1 MRTEIISVNPRALQL
16 LAVNAHSM
24 PHAMFQQLVANIA
37 RDGALTSVPLVA
49 PLGLYARGDE
59 PQRDDQGAEVLEVL
73 SGNHRVRAAIVAG
86 LDQIAVMAIRDPLS
100 REQRVAIQLSHNS
113 INGEDDPATLKQ
125 LYEQLDIDWRQYA
138 ALDDKAVA
146 ALAEVKIGAL
156 PSVSLEYQPLTFVF
170 LPHEA
175 ERIAEL
181 FKAVRQACPGDL
193 YLARWGEYDRLL
205 DTLEDVGAAHSV
217 RNGAAQL
224 LIMLELVERHLG
236 DLQGAWLDNLGK
248 AKTKTAPLSSLFG
261 ATAIPGKEAAVIA
274 RALAAAKERQVG
286 AAAAVASWAE
296 RYLRELKDEHVL

>member
-1 MRTEIISVNPRALQL
+1 MRTEILSVNPRALRL

-49 PLGLYARGDE
+49 PLGLYGKGDE
-59 PQRDDQGAEVLEVL
+59 SERDEQGAEILEVL
-73 SGNHRVRAAIVAG
+73 SGNHRTRAAIAAG
-86 LDQIAVMAIRDPLS
+86 LEQITVMVIRDPLP

-138 ALDDKAVA
+138 ALDDKAVQ
-146 ALAEVKIGAL
+146 ALEQVKIGAL

-181 FKAVRQACPGDL
+181 FKAVRQAHPGEL
-193 YLARWGEYDRLL
+193 YLARWGQYDQLL
-205 DTLEDVGAAHSV
+205 DTLEDIGTAHGV

-224 LIMLELVERHLG
+224 MLMLEWVGQHL
-236 DLQGAWLDNLGK
+236 DELQGAWLDAATGK
-248 AKTKTAPLSSLFG
+248 GKTKTAPVSSLFG
-261 ATAIPGKEAAVIA
+261 ATAIPTKYAATIA
-274 RALAAAKERQVG
+274 RALAAARERQVEP
-286 AAAAVASWAE
+286 AAAVAQWAE
-296 RYLRELKDEHVL
+296 AYLKELKNP